1 MKNATL
7 LFLTITCIFFLEG
20 CTSSDRRVV
29 STDGQSDNASAGE
42 TETASS
48 ADEEITVVESDQP
61 QHEPTP
67 GDGSSGNNQAASEIV
82 YEGTVTDS
90 QSGYSQDYIMYLRP
104 DLSAASIAGGPFYPV
119 EDQGD
124 GSYMW
129 LDGTI
134 IGMSFRP
141 MQDRCVIY
149 DSEGNYFCTLYR
161 SR

>member
-1 MKNATL
+1 MKNLSL
-7 LFLTITCIFFLEG
+7 LFLTIVCVFFLES
-20 CTSSDRRVV
+20 CTSSDQRVV
-29 STDGQSDNASAGE
+29 STDGQSDNAAAGE
-42 TETASS
+42 TVSESAAEETEVA
-48 ADEEITVVESDQP
+48 ESVQ
-61 QHEPTP
+61 QQNESTP

-149 DSEGNYFCTLYR
+149 DSDGNYFCTLYR